1 VVVFRPLFFQNKD
14 MNSLSRLV
22 LSFAAVIALRAPGFA
37 ADAHAAPAA
46 EPIMIVNFTEAV
58 PAVYGY
64 TSWQNNFAVAPKAG
78 FRVLGAKGA
87 QGDGGFCQN
96 LDPVR
101 DLSKCACIEIALAV
115 QEGNEVPEYTI
126 VFGDADRTKCWA
138 RVRVAQLMPGQ
149 PVWLRLK
156 VADFTIS
163 SGQEAGAD
171 GKMDWTKVAQWHLQG
186 DWNTKKPA
194 QVLFIALR
202 ARS

>member
-1 VVVFRPLFFQNKD
+1 
-14 MNSLSRLV
+14 MNSPARLV

-37 ADAHAAPAA
+37 ADAPAAPAA
-46 EPIMIVNFTEAV
+46 GPIMIVNFTEAV

-64 TSWQNNFAVAPKAG
+64 NSWLNNFAVAPKAG

-87 QGDGGFCQN
+87 QGDGGFCQK
-96 LDPVR
+96 LDSVR
-101 DLSKCACIEIALAV
+101 DLSKCAYIEIALAV

-126 VFGDADRTKCWA
+126 VLGDADGTKCWA

-156 VADFTIS
+156 VADFAIS
-163 SGQEAGAD
+163 SGQDAGAD
-171 GKMDWTKVAQWHLQG
+171 GKMDWSKVAEWHLQG

-202 ARS
+202 ARP

>member
-1 VVVFRPLFFQNKD
+1 VVVFRPLSFKNEG
-14 MNSLSRLV
+14 MRSSARLG
-22 LSFAAVIALRAPGFA
+22 LYLAAILALRAPGFA
-37 ADAHAAPAA
+37 VDAPTPPAA
-46 EPIMIVNFTEAV
+46 EPVRIVNFTEAV

-64 TSWQNNFAVAPKAG
+64 GSWQNNFAIAPKAG

-101 DLSKCACIEIALAV
+101 NLSKCSYIEIALAV
-115 QEGNEVPEYTI
+115 QEGNLVPEYTI
-126 VFGDADRTKCWA
+126 AFGDAGGTTCAA
-138 RVRVAQLMPGQ
+138 RVRVEQLMPGQ

-156 VADFTIS
+156 IADFAVS
-163 SGQEAGAD
+163 NKDPGPD
-171 GKMDWTKVAQWHLQG
+171 RKMDWTTVSQWHLQG

-202 ARS
+202 ARP